1 MIEAIFDRD
10 LLNLGVQKSV
20 DEVKKDSCYE
30 DDEKTFFDT
39 LTYLLGGA
47 SSFSNLLDIESVK
60 IHDKFVKSYQ
70 KIKDGQKSE
79 TIDLGL
85 IDSNAHT
92 NWILTPLLTS
102 SSTHAYIFK
111 KGYFQ

>member
-20 DEVKKDSCYE
+20 EGKKDSGYA

-39 LTYLLGGA
+39 LTCLLGG
-47 SSFSNLLDIESVK
+47 SGSFSNLLDIESVK

-79 TIDLGL
+79 IIDLGL
-85 IDSNAHT
+85 IDSNAHI
-92 NWILTPLLTS
+92 N
-102 SSTHAYIFK
+102 
-111 KGYFQ
+111 